1 MCGIATRAQ
10 DMVSAARRGR
20 PDIAVAATRKNFPGA
35 KLLSLAAATDGGC
48 IVHRAGLS
56 ESLLFF
62 DRHLAFLGGEDR
74 LETPRPPPSLHT
86 PGRAGKARHLRG
98 GARRGNSPALRP
110 RAGADGVQLDKF
122 SPADLARA
130 VSALRAVSPRLLVL
144 AAGGINAG
152 NAEDMAAAGPDVLV
166 TSSIYSGRPQD
177 IRVTME
183 TL

>member
-1 MCGIATRAQ
+1 M
-10 DMVSAARRGR
+10 
-20 PDIAVAATRKNFPGA
+20 
-35 KLLSLAAATDGGC
+35 
-48 IVHRAGLS
+48 
-56 ESLLFF
+56 
-62 DRHLAFLGGEDR
+62 
-74 LETPRPPPSLHT
+74 ET
-86 PGRAGKARHLRG
+86 
-98 GARRGNSPALRP
+98 ALRFA

-130 VSALRAVSPRLLVL
+130 VSALRSVSLRLLVL

-166 TSSIYSGRPQD
+166 TSWIYSGRPQD

>member
-1 MCGIATRAQ
+1 MRHRHQGAGHGQRRPQGQAGY
-10 DMVSAARRGR
+10 RRGR
-20 PDIAVAATRKNFPGA
+20 HAQEFPRRQA
-35 KLLSLAAATDGGC
+35 PEPRAATDGGC

-62 DRHLAFLGGEDR
+62 DRHIAFLDGEDR
-74 LETPRPPPSLHT
+74 LETFAHILPSIR
-86 PGRAGKARHLRG
+86 RAAPEKRVICEAD
-98 GARRGNSPALRP
+98 SVETALRFA

-122 SPADLARA
+122 SPSDLART
-130 VSALRAVSPRLLVL
+130 VNALRAVSPNLLVL

-166 TSSIYSGRPQD
+166 TSWIYSGRPQD

>member
-1 MCGIATRAQ
+1 M
-10 DMVSAARRGR
+10 
-20 PDIAVAATRKNFPGA
+20 
-35 KLLSLAAATDGGC
+35 
-48 IVHRAGLS
+48 
-56 ESLLFF
+56 
-62 DRHLAFLGGEDR
+62 
-74 LETPRPPPSLHT
+74 
-86 PGRAGKARHLRG
+86 
-98 GARRGNSPALRP
+98 
-110 RAGADGVQLDKF
+110 QLDKF

-166 TSSIYSGRPQD
+166 TSWIYSGRPQD